1 MLDNL
6 PDLSYSI
13 ETEEEFQKTQK
24 IVKHSI
30 SNNDVKSLEEHIQ
43 KRIRKFEYIESL
55 LLRGELQEDLEQL
68 NENIKIAN
76 GTEKGPDGKKTT
88 CYVDVREYSL
98 EYREIFESLALLN
111 KRIDDYRL
119 NTAYAAHSLST
130 LKDRFYGST
139 VISEYVSEIFG
150 NWVESE
156 KHKFGSEEWK
166 QQQSDGLGGTDIYR
180 VLKID
185 PKNGAAHQR
194 ELKLRKLGLEDD
206 KEFVETTAIHIGS
219 SWEKNILY
227 TYAENHPD
235 KNIAISKTLW
245 KGQGIKSFYRAKFDG
260 VELDENGYPI
270 SIIEIKTGTSSEDW
284 ADVSYGINGIPPK
297 YKYQILWYAKN
308 AGVKHAVLVALLDD
322 HDYREYHIDLT
333 TPEIE
338 KEWQNAVKG
347 VHEFWAMILDCRAE
361 LAQGINKIKR
371 PPRKGFPKSALVKSG
386 IDKETEKIA
395 AYTDQEYSSIF
406 PSVNHQLSFLK
417 ELGKQGEKKVQNVL
431 TKFYAEHNPELRN
444 RPLIGIDI
452 ETNGLSP
459 KESRII
465 ETGIVALYPDG
476 NSNIVFSSVHD
487 IPEIVKEGI
496 GIGETSVHR
505 IELDTIK
512 GKPSFD
518 SPEIQKKILEYLLS
532 GVIVAHNAT
541 FEKGFLIVNL
551 PGFAEELDAGN
562 IKILDTMNLTANLMI
577 EAPDNRL
584 QNFAEHN
591 GIPYEGAHNAT
602 TDTYMMMKALRKFQE
617 NLYLNKT
624 FVSQQC
630 SEEERQKAIK
640 LGEKLDKARI

>member
-13 ETEEEFQKTQK
+13 ETEKEFQETQK
-24 IVKHSI
+24 IVKYSI
-30 SNNDVKSLEEHIQ
+30 ANNDVKSLEKHIQ

-88 CYVDVREYSL
+88 CYVKVREYSL
-98 EYREIFESLALLN
+98 KYREIFESLALLN
-111 KRIDDYRL
+111 KRIDEYRL

-130 LKDRFYGST
+130 LKDRLYGSN
-139 VISEYVSEIFG
+139 VIAEYVSQSFG

-180 VLKID
+180 ALKVD

-206 KEFVETTAIHIGS
+206 KEFVETTAIHIGN

-227 TYAENHPD
+227 MYAENHPD
-235 KNIAISKTLW
+235 KNISISKTLW

-260 VELDENGYPI
+260 VELDENSYPI
-270 SIIEIKTGTSSEDW
+270 SIIEIKTGTASEDW

-308 AGVKHAVLVALLDD
+308 TGVKTAVLVALLDD

-333 TPEIE
+333 TSEIE
-338 KEWQNAVKG
+338 KEWKNAVKG
-347 VHEFWAMILDCRAE
+347 VHEFWAMILERRAE
-361 LAQGINKIKR
+361 LEQGINKVKR
-371 PPRKGFPKSALVKSG
+371 PTRKGFPKSALVKSG

-417 ELGKQGEKKVQNVL
+417 ELGKQGEKKVQNAL

-465 ETGIVALYPDG
+465 ETGVVMLYPDG
-476 NSNIVFSSVHD
+476 DSSIVFSSVHD
-487 IPEIVKEGI
+487 IPEIAKEGI

-562 IKILDTMNLTANLMI
+562 IKILDTMNLIANLML
-577 EAPDNRL
+577 ETPDNRL
-584 QNFAEHN
+584 QSFAEYN

-602 TDTYMMMKALRKFQE
+602 TDTYMMMKALRNFQQTLFTYKKFVPRIADD
-617 NLYLNKT
+617 N
-624 FVSQQC
+624 
-630 SEEERQKAIK
+630 ERKQAIE
-640 LGEKLDKARI
+640 LGKEIDNAR